1 MKKGQTFFLNFI
13 LFFTPDDKL
22 ALSGSIFVGCS
33 LPGLGTVQWSGDQVS
48 PAVSVEDQG
57 LATRQHPTSKA
68 DLGPTERGEAVVG
81 GEAWAGETLRQERR
95 ECLGGELTGR
105 TAEARVTSDRR
116 SVMERRDQQMF
127 DLLRLNKTLIL
138 TCSLYGN
145 NVLSQSRNEGRRD
158 QCRLKQTIRT
168 KI

>member
-1 MKKGQTFFLNFI
+1 M
-13 LFFTPDDKL
+13 
-22 ALSGSIFVGCS
+22 
-33 LPGLGTVQWSGDQVS
+33 S

-57 LATRQHPTSKA
+57 LATCQHPTSKA

-95 ECLGGELTGR
+95 ECLGGKLTGR
-105 TAEARVTSDRR
+105 TTETRVTSDGQG
-116 SVMERRDQQMF
+116 VMGRKDQQIF
-127 DLLRLNKTLIL
+127 DLFRLKNTFIL

-158 QCRLKQTIRT
+158 QCRLKKSKFDFHFACFCIDR
-168 KI
+168 